1 MTDTN
6 IQLQTQ
12 PLSDKKGPRKITST
26 SSQLIYVQKKTIYY
40 PTIIINEQISERID
54 LPYW

>member
-1 MTDTN
+1 MTETN

-12 PLSDKKGPRKITST
+12 TLSDKKRPRKITST